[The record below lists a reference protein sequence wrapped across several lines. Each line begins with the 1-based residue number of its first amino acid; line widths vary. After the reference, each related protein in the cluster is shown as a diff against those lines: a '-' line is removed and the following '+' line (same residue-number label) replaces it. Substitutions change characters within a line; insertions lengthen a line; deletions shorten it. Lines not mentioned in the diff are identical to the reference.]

1 MAVQV
6 DKKVVFM
13 GVGILVGVI
22 GIAIASRWL
31 YKKLD
36 IQTKLKLR
44 QLRPEVRKKVEK
56 FLIKAQKAG
65 IPLKVTS
72 AYRDCEE
79 QNKLYAQGRTAPGG
93 IVTNAKCGQS
103 DHNVGVAVDIVP
115 IVDGRANYKV
125 PESVWN
131 TIGAIGESVDLSW
144 GGRWTSFKDRP
155 HFYDRGGK
163 SIAQLWT
170 EQQNLANLA

>member
-1 MAVQV
+1 MVNLAKTTETEWTRMWSIACLHNLAEDYCASSTGACPWVQV
-6 DKKVVFM
+6 SFAAR
-13 GVGILVGVI
+13 GVQPD
-22 GIAIASRWL
+22 R
-31 YKKLD
+31 
-36 IQTKLKLR
+36 R
-44 QLRPEVRKKVEK
+44 
-56 FLIKAQKAG
+56 
-65 IPLKVTS
+65 
-72 AYRDCEE
+72 
-79 QNKLYAQGRTAPGG
+79 
-93 IVTNAKCGQS
+93 GQS

-131 TIGAIGESVDLSW
+131 TIGAIGESVGLSW

>member
-1 MAVQV
+1 M
-6 DKKVVFM
+6 
-13 GVGILVGVI
+13 
-22 GIAIASRWL
+22 
-31 YKKLD
+31 
-36 IQTKLKLR
+36 
-44 QLRPEVRKKVEK
+44 
-56 FLIKAQKAG
+56 
-65 IPLKVTS
+65 
-72 AYRDCEE
+72 
-79 QNKLYAQGRTAPGG
+79 
-93 IVTNAKCGQS
+93 TNAKCGQS

-131 TIGAIGESVDLSW
+131 TLGAIGESVGLSW

-163 SIAQLWT
+163 SITQLWT